1 MNDRKKTV
9 LLLSLADFDRGYQ
22 YHKEMGSGVGF
33 KSVRP
38 VLHHAK
44 PRRIYPI
51 AELQYAAAIV
61 KEAGYP
67 VIIDDDQYRDSV
79 DPEAYKSAL
88 KSRCE
93 SPCAIF
99 VRTSL
104 PTLLHD
110 LEQVDML
117 HTLYPGIPLYIFGPL
132 FSASEFVDFVKQK
145 KLFDGVITSEIE
157 AVILDVIEHK
167 NPDKIPGFYYL
178 KNDSYHSG
186 NLPRALTDMQTLPMP
201 AYECVDHSKIDR
213 FIVQTSRGCPM
224 ACNYCPYYLSQGHKF
239 RAKTSERAF
248 EEIKYLREEFGA
260 RRIIIHDPIFTLD
273 KKRVIKLCELLAD
286 ANLDIEW
293 ECETHMAHLDPSMIE
308 LMYKAGLRIL
318 AFGVESANEEV
329 LKQANRR
336 FKNWKLIKEN
346 IQIAKKIGVETRA
359 YYILALPGDTI
370 EGAYA
375 TIELAKYLHP
385 DFSKFNLPNP
395 YPGTGLYNN
404 ALAEGWLDR
413 EKFENDRDAF
423 YRELGVHG
431 TDEPS
436 MTLNISDLQAQYLSR
451 VGNHEVL
458 LQHLDG
464 LKKFPLHSK
473 ILAYK
478 TAVHGIGA
486 LRQLGLN
493 IG

>member
-110 LEQVDML
+110 IEQVDML

-167 NPDKIPGFYYL
+167 NPDKIPGFYY
-178 KNDSYHSG
+178 
-186 NLPRALTDMQTLPMP
+186 
-201 AYECVDHSKIDR
+201 
-213 FIVQTSRGCPM
+213 
-224 ACNYCPYYLSQGHKF
+224 
-239 RAKTSERAF
+239 
-248 EEIKYLREEFGA
+248 
-260 RRIIIHDPIFTLD
+260 
-273 KKRVIKLCELLAD
+273 
-286 ANLDIEW
+286 
-293 ECETHMAHLDPSMIE
+293 PS
-308 LMYKAGLRIL
+308 
-318 AFGVESANEEV
+318 
-329 LKQANRR
+329 
-336 FKNWKLIKEN
+336 
-346 IQIAKKIGVETRA
+346 
-359 YYILALPGDTI
+359 
-370 EGAYA
+370 
-375 TIELAKYLHP
+375 
-385 DFSKFNLPNP
+385 
-395 YPGTGLYNN
+395 
-404 ALAEGWLDR
+404 
-413 EKFENDRDAF
+413 
-423 YRELGVHG
+423 
-431 TDEPS
+431 
-436 MTLNISDLQAQYLSR
+436 
-451 VGNHEVL
+451 
-458 LQHLDG
+458 
-464 LKKFPLHSK
+464 
-473 ILAYK
+473 
-478 TAVHGIGA
+478 
-486 LRQLGLN
+486 
-493 IG
+493 